1 MLTIVSHH
9 RNSPYALILC
19 GQGADNI
26 PTVIG
31 TAVIYENHFEGDIER
46 LGNGDD
52 SFDKIW

>member
-31 TAVIYENHFEGDIER
+31 TAVIYENHFEGDIEG

-52 SFDKIW
+52 SLDKIR